1 MHKNL
6 ENFPSIN
13 YISLY
18 ESVDRQHRF
27 QKQLKKLGITK
38 SNLYLTDRLST
49 FRDSLIIEGDF
60 IEDLGNHIMGVTI
73 SHLNMLR
80 NWYTSCNEPYAI
92 FCEDDASFA
101 SVDYWNFTW
110 NDFIC
115 NLPQDWECI
124 QLMRMATDPN
134 DPKENQYC
142 NLTLTFG
149 RWWGSH
155 SLMKRSYV
163 KKILDKF
170 VKGHNHYHF
179 EIHTDQENVSYY
191 PIAENVLFLSVG
203 AVWNFPLLVE
213 FSRNP
218 STNPDAPIAPN
229 NAIISHKRIMH
240 LWKKLGPTLDIKQA
254 LTI

>member
-18 ESVDRQHRF
+18 ESVDRQQRF

-49 FRDSLIIEGDF
+49 FRDNLIIEGSL
-60 IEDLGNHIMGVTI
+60 IEDLGDHIMGVSI

-110 NDFIC
+110 NDFIS

-124 QLMRMATDPN
+124 QLMRMSTDPI
-134 DPKENQYC
+134 DPNEKYY
-142 NLTLTFG
+142 NLNLSSG

-170 VKGHNHYHF
+170 VKGYNHYHF
-179 EIHTDQENVSYY
+179 EIPTDKEDVSYY

-203 AVWNFPLLVE
+203 PVWNFPLLVE
-213 FSRNP
+213 FTRNL
-218 STNPDAPIAPN
+218 STNPTAPIAPSTVI
-229 NAIISHKRIMH
+229 ASHKHILR
-240 LWKKLGPTLDIKQA
+240 LWKTLGPTLDIKQA
-254 LTI
+254 LTV

>member
-18 ESVDRQHRF
+18 ESVDRRQRF
-27 QKQLKKLGITK
+27 QKQLKKLGITR
-38 SNLYLTDRLST
+38 STLYLTDRLSK
-49 FRDSLIIEGDF
+49 FRDSLIIEVDF
-60 IEDLGNHIMGVTI
+60 AENLSDHIMGVTI

-92 FCEDDASFA
+92 FCEDDVNFA

-115 NLPQDWECI
+115 NLPQDWECV
-124 QLMRMATDPN
+124 QLMRMGTDPN
-134 DPKENQYC
+134 GPKENQYF
-142 NLTLTFG
+142 NLNLTFG

-179 EIHTDQENVSYY
+179 KIYNNQENVSYY

-203 AVWNFPLLVE
+203 SVWNFPLLVE
-213 FSRNP
+213 FAKNT
-218 STNPDAPIAPN
+218 STNPDAPIIPN
-229 NAIISHKRIMH
+229 NVLISHKRIMH
-240 LWKKLGPTLDIKQA
+240 LWKTHGLTLDIKQA
-254 LTI
+254 LTV